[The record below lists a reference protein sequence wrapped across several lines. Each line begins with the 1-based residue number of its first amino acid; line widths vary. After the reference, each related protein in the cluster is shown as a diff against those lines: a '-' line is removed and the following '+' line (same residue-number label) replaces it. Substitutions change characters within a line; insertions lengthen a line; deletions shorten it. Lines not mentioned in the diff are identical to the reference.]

1 MAKGFTQEY
10 GQDYEETFS
19 PVAKMTTVR
28 LLVAIAA
35 ARHWPLYQYQKDV
48 KKAFLHGDLSSSVYM
63 QPPPG
68 SPFSDQ
74 YNSNLVCRLKKAIY
88 GFQKAPRSWFEKLSS
103 ALLTLDSSS
112 SDHSLFVK
120 RSKDQGQSYL
130 YMLTTLSSLVMIVLV
145 FSR

>member
-35 ARHWPLYQYQKDV
+35 ARHWPLYQKDV
-48 KKAFLHGDLSSSVYM
+48 KKAFLHGDLSSEVYM

-68 SPFSDQ
+68 SP
-74 YNSNLVCRLKKAIY
+74 
-88 GFQKAPRSWFEKLSS
+88 
-103 ALLTLDSSS
+103 
-112 SDHSLFVK
+112 
-120 RSKDQGQSYL
+120 
-130 YMLTTLSSLVMIVLV
+130 
-145 FSR
+145 